1 MNAFLNPFFFLRILK
16 SYLFDL
22 DGLHRMDS
30 KKLKNFQD
38 RNFRKIVKYAYSI
51 PLYHE
56 KYKKADIHPSDIKG
70 IEDIHKLPFVS
81 KEDIRREFPNNIVA
95 SHFDKKNAIISYTSG
110 TTGPPVSI
118 YMDLYSITKALIG
131 YLRVIKEHGINWR
144 KKRITII
151 VDLSENSIE
160 SEYFVDGVL
169 PRLRPFFSFDNV
181 QIFNTYDDAKKLIE
195 RIDGFQPE
203 CIVGYP
209 GMLRQLAILKK
220 RGYGHDIWP
229 NCIISCG
236 SILDDY
242 LINELEE
249 IFESTVYDA
258 YGAMES
264 GPIAFQCKQGN
275 YHIHSDL
282 VYLEFVDQD
291 NNPVPPGKPGRV
303 VITRLYGKG
312 TPIIRYIGLD
322 DIISTTREICRCE
335 IKSGLIKG
343 IHGRVSQSII
353 LPGGKIVLPS
363 SLTNFF
369 GEVSSKVN
377 IDKIER
383 FQIVQHKIDEIEIF
397 AAVSTKIK
405 DNDISIEK
413 IFATISNSFKEKYG
427 STIKINVKKTHHF
440 KPHTP
445 GVISRV
451 DKNKIKR
458 IAYFLE

>member
-1 MNAFLNPFFFLRILK
+1 MNAFLNPFFISRILK
-16 SYLFDL
+16 SYFFDL
-22 DGLHRMDS
+22 HRLRRIDP

-38 RNFRKIVKYAYSI
+38 RNFRKMVKYAYSV

-56 KYKKADIHPSDIKG
+56 KYKKAGIHPSDIKG
-70 IEDIHKLPFVS
+70 IEDIHKLPFIS
-81 KEDIRREFPNNIVA
+81 KEDIRREIPNNIVA
-95 SHFDKKNAIISYTSG
+95 PHFDKKNAIISYTSG
-110 TTGPPVSI
+110 TTGKPVSI

-160 SEYFVDGVL
+160 SEYFIDGVL
-169 PRLRPFFSFDNV
+169 PRLRPFFSFDDV
-181 QIFNTYDDAKKLIE
+181 QIFNTYDNAKKLIE
-195 RIDGFQPE
+195 KIDGFQPE

-220 RGYGHDIWP
+220 KGYGTGIWP
-229 NCIISCG
+229 NYIISCG

-242 LINELEE
+242 LKDELEK
-249 IFESTVYDA
+249 IFESSVYDA

-282 VYLEFVDQD
+282 VYLEFVDHD
-291 NNPVPPGKPGRV
+291 NSPVSPGKPGRV
-303 VITRLYGKG
+303 VVTRLYGRG

-322 DIISTTREICRCE
+322 DIISTTREICGCE
-335 IKSGLIKG
+335 INSRLIRG

-353 LPGGKIVLPS
+353 LPGGEIVLPS
-363 SLTNFF
+363 SLENFF

-383 FQIVQHKIDEIEIF
+383 FQIVQREIDEIEIF
-397 AAVSTKIK
+397 AAVDTKIR
-405 DNDISIEK
+405 DNDISLEK
-413 IFATISNSFKEKYG
+413 IFATVSNSFKEKYG
-427 STIKINVKKTHHF
+427 LTVEVKVKEKRHF

-458 IAYFLE
+458 KAYVLE